1 MVGFA
6 PGAFLINFPGKL
18 EDREA
23 QGKGSTESPFVLSPY
38 TMNMAG
44 AGWPP
49 PELPFREPARLEP
62 QLP

>member
-23 QGKGSTESPFVLSPY
+23 QGKGSTESRFILSPY
-38 TMNMAG
+38 TVNMAG
-44 AGWPP
+44 AERPP